1 MKILILVILFILLFH
16 KIKYTPICLSKT
28 LWKKNILKSIEK
40 NKQIDINEDEKTK
53 QIGYVIILV
62 LFLQLFL
69 SILYIVLG
77 SKIGTTEF
85 IILSALQVISCIW
98 NFINDLEDAKT
109 IYSTDIND
117 FTYRRFNRLFNLIL
131 DYIYYPW
138 AIYMLLK

>member
-1 MKILILVILFILLFH
+1 MKILILVILFILLFSR
-16 KIKYTPICLSKT
+16 IKYTPICLSKT
-28 LWKKNILKSIEK
+28 LWKKDVLQSIEK
-40 NKQIDINEDEKTK
+40 KKQINIDEDDKTK
-53 QIGYVIILV
+53 QIGYAIILV
-62 LFLQLFL
+62 FFLQLFFA
-69 SILYIVLG
+69 IFYIVLG
-77 SKIGTTEF
+77 NKIGTTEF

-98 NFINDLEDAKT
+98 NFINNLQDVTT

>member
-1 MKILILVILFILLFH
+1 MKILILVILFILLFNR
-16 KIKYTPICLSKT
+16 IKYTPICLSKT

-40 NKQIDINEDEKTK
+40 NKQIDINEDDKTK
-53 QIGYVIILV
+53 QIGYVIVLV

-69 SILYIVLG
+69 AIFYIVLG

-85 IILSALQVISCIW
+85 IILSALQVMSCIW
-98 NFINDLEDAKT
+98 NFINNLEDAKT
-109 IYSTDIND
+109 IYSTDISNL
-117 FTYRRFNRLFNLIL
+117 TYHRFNRLFNLIL